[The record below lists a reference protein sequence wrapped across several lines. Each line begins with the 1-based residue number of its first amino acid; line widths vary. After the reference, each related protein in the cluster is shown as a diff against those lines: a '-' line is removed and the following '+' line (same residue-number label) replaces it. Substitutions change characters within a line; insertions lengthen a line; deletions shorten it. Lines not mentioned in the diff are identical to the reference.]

1 MANQLPPDFS
11 STRGR
16 FFFPIAF
23 VELWHAP
30 AMYTTN
36 ISAFFTW
43 QLYRGS
49 TGGLPLRYRIGQT
62 RGVPATVL
70 IEEERQPLAAI
81 GYKFALIGAGAHQNS
96 GAGNVLD
103 SAFMALGPVTPGGD
117 NPKTRLEDPSVPR
130 SSRPYIT
137 PLLQQAAG
145 GGGRIFIEEVN
156 TNRNGFR
163 MGDTLWVFQIR
174 L

>member
-1 MANQLPPDFS
+1 MASQLPVEFS
-11 STRGR
+11 GTRGR
-16 FFFPIAF
+16 FFFPIARM
-23 VELWHAP
+23 ELWHAP
-30 AMYTTN
+30 AMYTTR

-43 QLYRGS
+43 RLYQGA
-49 TGGLPLRYRIGQT
+49 TGGLPNRYQIGGT

-70 IEEERQPLAAI
+70 LEEERQPLAAI
-81 GYKFALIGAGAHQNS
+81 GYKFALMNGQFEA
-96 GAGNVLD
+96 LD

-137 PLLQQAAG
+137 PLLKQAAG

-156 TNRNGFR
+156 TSRNGFR
-163 MGDTLWVFQIR
+163 QGDTLWVFQIR